1 MADEKVNIVIKVDA
15 KTKEL
20 TKVIAQLKALEK
32 MESRLS
38 SGAALNRLG
47 SQANSA
53 AGRMRSRWVK
63 HFDMMDRSVQLL
75 GKTLSGVV
83 KFSLKAVTLEMGLL
97 GASML
102 TVHGLF
108 IIGRGLAKVYSG
120 AMQTLAGGAAA
131 AAVAIGTAAAAIRE
145 QQAAMFA
152 YRGKGAGELGGGINQ
167 IRSAMRA
174 LQMDS
179 SLAGLGV
186 ENLNKAFAT
195 MSKTMNVQQLNA
207 SSKFIKNLMDFGS
220 AGQDPAA
227 AAEKAGE
234 VVAALF
240 NQKKGLGDVITA
252 AKALGPEMEEAL
264 KKANVKT
271 KEQLKQLLLSGE
283 LAKMGGVAGQFDA
296 VNQTLIGQAKTFFN
310 LLRGQFADFGQQF
323 LNPVKEAF
331 QEIYDIINKDLKRT
345 AASLQTFGTGK
356 MLDGLVGAVEKTSN
370 FFVKLVR
377 DWLPR
382 TDGYFSKI
390 GDWWE
395 RTVRGFKII
404 TEKMRPMIDGARVI
418 EEAFKP
424 IFGALIQGGADNL
437 NNFRDNLL
445 ANRDTVIEFGE
456 RIKTLIEEISV
467 LSQKIKDA
475 IFDILPII
483 NDLISGLTSAVRM
496 LGQMFGGLGGG
507 GGQMGSLSAL
517 MGLFVVGRQ
526 MAGTKGGFLS
536 TGGGMP
542 LAPMTAAASSAA
554 VALTGLASSA
564 SLASGA
570 VMGAPMGGMGP
581 MHGPPSPL
589 RGPFGVRKAIPGAG
603 MLAPAVGRAGTPME
617 GMTGLTPGNVTGR
630 FAGLR
635 NMRNYMRYARSESRI
650 GAAIM
655 GNERLGIKGFQGS
668 LAGKMG
674 VGLGMS
680 ALSQVA
686 PEEMRGALALGG
698 MVGSFN
704 PMAGLAIGGI
714 GGALNAQG
722 AGSGMLA
729 GAGGG
734 ASLGFM
740 VGGPYGALVGGV
752 IGGIF
757 GGIKGHINKAKKQA
771 SEARK
776 AIDGAFTTMFQG
788 ILTNRYD
795 VFAKNNAD
803 IEAGISTSGRRGAF
817 QGAGQQM
824 ANKMREAARIAREG
838 LSVNV
843 GTDSGDFGVLTP
855 GYAKRKREKYLGAN
869 VIPEL
874 ENMGLKLT
882 EDQKKALSSGWT
894 TTVTGLEEIIKQ
906 AEERAGAF
914 EKLDEVNNKRLET
927 LEKMTCKSRPEIEKL
942 AHELGVN
949 LYDATTEF
957 NDLATKLGANML
969 KTAAQMKDA
978 NTDIV
983 LAFEDPFK
991 KSVKAAEMSK
1001 VIDERARALRDK
1013 FEEGVLEQTDM
1024 DEYLSNA
1031 MSDAIELFGG
1041 DAVKAYFTVASQLG
1055 TETSS
1060 VYGAGGA
1067 LEGMGGLLA
1076 PRTAKGLASVRT
1088 QLIGQGADNL
1098 ANIAASQN
1106 QTINREQVVAALSG
1120 MSDEQLQSALSRISS
1135 GTFLTSASAA
1145 MDSAE
1150 RRAGAGGLSG
1160 ALSSIGLGGIAT
1172 ELIPTN
1178 KLDEVATSM
1187 DTASTEFKAAVD
1199 VFNTQMNDIFIG
1211 KLKEKPEWMTNEFI
1225 KTIAATV
1232 QDTRS
1237 PRGWLYGD
1245 TTSSRLS
1252 QTMSRHASMDS
1263 QLTGKRTVTSSYRT
1277 WGLGSP
1283 SSDHVTGRAYDLV
1296 GQNLGAYQQLVRN
1309 TGGFAEF
1316 HGVAGSRH
1324 LHVVPGAGGVGDTAV
1339 PVMTRPMTLPSSGG
1353 AGSATYNIT
1362 VNGTSG
1368 MNAEELAAKVMTKI
1382 KQAERSH
1389 RERA

>member
-1 MADEKVNIVIKVDA
+1 MADEKVNILIKVDA

-20 TKVIAQLKALEK
+20 TKLIAQLKALEK

-38 SGAALNRLG
+38 SGRALSSLG
-47 SQANSA
+47 SQANTA
-53 AGRMRSRWVK
+53 AGKMRTKWVR
-63 HFDMMDRSVQLL
+63 HFDMMDKAVQLL
-75 GKTLSGVV
+75 GKTMAGFV
-83 KFSLKAVTLEMGLL
+83 KFSLKAVTVEMALL
-97 GASML
+97 GTAMVG
-102 TVHGLF
+102 VHGLF
-108 IIGRGLAKVYSG
+108 IIGRGLAKAYSG
-120 AMQTLAGGAAA
+120 AMQILAGGAAA

-186 ENLNKAFAT
+186 ENLNKAFAS

-227 AAEKAGE
+227 AAAKAGE

-240 NQKKGLGDVITA
+240 DQKKGLGDVVTA
-252 AKALGPEMEEAL
+252 AKALGPEMEDAL

-271 KEQLKQLLLSGE
+271 KDQLKKLILSGE
-283 LAKMGGVAGQFDA
+283 LAKMGGVAGQFDV

-310 LLRGQFADFGQQF
+310 LLRGEFADFGQQF

-331 QEIYDIINKDLKRT
+331 QRVYDIINKDLKRT
-345 AASLQTFGTGK
+345 AASLAAFGTGK

-370 FFVKLVR
+370 FFVYLVR
-377 DWLPR
+377 EWLPK
-382 TDGYFSKI
+382 TDGFFSKI
-390 GDWWE
+390 GNWWE

-404 TEKMRPMIDGARVI
+404 VEKMRPMIDGAKVI

-456 RIKTLIEEISV
+456 RIKTLIEEIST

-483 NDLISGLTSAVRM
+483 NDLISGLSTAVNM
-496 LGQMFGGLGGG
+496 LGRLFGGLGGG
-507 GGQMGSLSAL
+507 GGGAGSLAAL

-536 TGGGMP
+536 SGGAGMP
-542 LAPMTAAASSAA
+542 LSPMTSAAQSAA
-554 VALTGLASSA
+554 VALNGLASSA

-570 VMGAPMGGMGP
+570 MLGPVYGPPRPGGPMGTKIA
-581 MHGPPSPL
+581 
-589 RGPFGVRKAIPGAG
+589 VPGRG
-603 MLAPAVGRAGTPME
+603 MLSPAMGKANTQYE
-617 GMTGLTPGNVTGR
+617 GMTGLVPGQATGR

-635 NMRNYMRYARSESRI
+635 NARNYMRYARSESRI

-655 GNERLGIKGFQGS
+655 GNQRLGIGGFQGS
-668 LAGKMG
+668 AMGKLG

-704 PMAGLAIGGI
+704 PMAGLAIGGL
-714 GGALNAQG
+714 GGALKAQG
-722 AGSGMLA
+722 AGA
-729 GAGGG
+729 GAMAGLGGG

-740 VGGPYGALVGGV
+740 VGGPYGALVGGL

-771 SEARK
+771 EEARK
-776 AIDGAFTTMFQG
+776 AIDSAFTTMFQG

-803 IEAGISTSGRRGAF
+803 IAAGISTGGRRGAF
-817 QGAGQQM
+817 QGAGQEM
-824 ANKMREAARIAREG
+824 ANKMRQAAKIAKEG
-838 LSVNV
+838 LAVNV
-843 GTDSGDFGVLTP
+843 GTDYGDFGVLTP
-855 GYAKRKREKYLGAN
+855 GYAKRKREQFLRGGA
-869 VIPEL
+869 L
-874 ENMGLKLT
+874 EQLEAMGFKLT
-882 EDQKKALSSGWT
+882 DENKKALAAGNT
-894 TTVTGLEEIIKQ
+894 TTATGLQEIIDQ
-906 AEERAGAF
+906 AAERASAF
-914 EKLDEVNNKRLET
+914 EKIDEVNEKRLET
-927 LEKMTCKSRPEIEKL
+927 LERMTGKSRPEIEKL

-949 LYDATTEF
+949 LYDATVEF
-957 NDLATKLGANML
+957 NDLATKLGANMA
-969 KTAAQMKDA
+969 KTAQQMKDA

-983 LAFEDPFK
+983 LAFEDPFRK
-991 KSVKAAEMSK
+991 AVKAAELSK
-1001 VIDERARALRDK
+1001 VIDERARAIRDK
-1013 FEEGVLEQTDM
+1013 FEEGVIEQTDI

-1031 MSDAIELFGG
+1031 MSDAIGLFGG
-1041 DAVKAYFTVASQLG
+1041 DAVKAYFTVAGQLG
-1055 TETSS
+1055 NAESA
-1060 VYGAGGA
+1060 VFGEGGA
-1067 LEGMGGLLA
+1067 LQGMGGLIA
-1076 PRTAKGLASVRT
+1076 PQTQKGLATARSG
-1088 QLIGQGADNL
+1088 LINQGADNL
-1098 ANIAASQN
+1098 VNLIASQG
-1106 QTINREQVVAALSG
+1106 QTANKAQIVAALSN
-1120 MSDEQLQSALSRISS
+1120 MSDPQLKAALSSISS
-1135 GTFLTSASAA
+1135 GNLFTSKAA
-1145 MDSAE
+1145 GMDVAE
-1150 RRAGAGGLSG
+1150 RRAGAGGVQG
-1160 ALSSIGLGGIAT
+1160 ALNSIGMAGIIT
-1172 ELIPTN
+1172 EIIPTN

-1187 DTASTEFKAAVD
+1187 DTASEEFKAAVTL
-1199 VFNTQMNDIFIG
+1199 FNTQMNDIFIG
-1211 KLKEKPEWMTNEFI
+1211 KLKERPEWMTDKFI
-1225 KTIAATV
+1225 KFVAENG
-1232 QDTRS
+1232 DTSS
-1237 PRGWLYGD
+1237 PRGHIYGD

-1263 QLTGKRTVTSSYRT
+1263 QLTGKRTVTSAYRT

-1283 SSDHVTGRAYDLV
+1283 SSDHATGRAYDLV
-1296 GQNLGAYQQLVRN
+1296 GQNLGAYQQLVRGN
-1309 TGGFAEF
+1309 GGFAEF

-1324 LHVVPGAGGVGDTAV
+1324 LHVVPGAGGIGDTAV
-1339 PVMTRPMTLPSSGG
+1339 PVMTKPTTLGTSGSS
-1353 AGSATYNIT
+1353 SNATYNIN
-1362 VNGTSG
+1362 VYGSSN
-1368 MNAEELAAKVMTKI
+1368 MNTDELANKVMTKI
-1382 KQAERSH
+1382 KQAERSQ
-1389 RERA
+1389 RERS